1 MAEKEEMVEVEEKP
15 EEIKED
21 IKEDVKEEKEVE
33 EKEEKV
39 EEAAKAEEGKDAEEE
54 KAKEPE
60 PEEPKELEED
70 AKPLTGPKVKGCA
83 LNYED
88 STLNVMPSGRLL
100 RTLSEGGLQFLLA
113 SVRSNTGMKSGR
125 YMFEARIVEQLPV
138 SEAHGARTPQPKH
151 LLRIGLTLE
160 SSSLFLADGT
170 DNICFD
176 TEGFFTHGKNRTRA
190 GQKLLRDQTVALVVN
205 LEEGSPNQNTVSLFV
220 NGSRAS
226 KPQKIPENLRGKVL
240 YPTITYRNISLEV
253 NLGPIPRKA
262 LPFTCHMLAAAAVSD
277 VAQTP
282 KSPGKK
288 ECIFPIGL
296 PEQGYFDWVDQFVEK
311 NPGHVELS
319 DRKLIEW
326 AFKSGLG
333 KPKKGGSNDKP
344 DMTFNNPLLDDG
356 SLKRVLSA
364 VSPALQRSF
373 VIAELKSNLVPSE
386 RSSMLQKF
394 MAQDFQRKA
403 IVVMG
408 EPPKEYKDKIQ
419 GMILAEKVAKVEFE
433 RIRKEKEDER
443 KRLLELRAKK
453 AQEAKN
459 AKKGGKDGKE
469 GGEETKEEESK
480 TEDVKMEEPVKVE
493 LSDEE
498 KALMYRK
505 LELSDLTDR
514 ELAKSYASF
523 SLPSKEEGFDDITYA
538 WQAEGACSS
547 LLKSWILQKKLT
559 QRAEDL
565 QPGAAF
571 KDSWPKWQKTIQ
583 EWRKAQAEYRDPSKR
598 KAAAA
603 KKAEAEKKKLEEEKK
618 KLLEAGDEDAA
629 KALEENAKA
638 AAAPMEIDFED
649 LDVMGVTD
657 ILDLGNGM
665 PLFDKFQY
673 EDWTLLSTRYEL
685 HLLIHSF
692 KKDLDD
698 PDRPS
703 FGEKHLAYYY
713 SKYFKKAWNFQQ
725 FGLEKFEDLLD
736 VIRDTVS
743 MDQEFL
749 KAEKPED
756 TPLEDFVKMTEEHR
770 RERER
775 RVDAGDETA
784 KLKFT
789 RPQARQQEAKG
800 SSKGGSKGASAP
812 ATGRSG
818 YGNYGGGS
826 GGGSYGGGNNYGGG
840 GYSQKRPYTASSYPP
855 AKQPRTSYGSYGN
868 GGTRGGSYYS
878 RK

>member
-1 MAEKEEMVEVEEKP
+1 VALCVMAEKEEMVEVEEKP

-21 IKEDVKEEKEVE
+21 VKEDVKEEKEVE

-571 KDSWPKWQKTIQ
+571 KDSWPKWQKNH
-583 EWRKAQAEYRDPSKR
+583 S
-598 KAAAA
+598 
-603 KKAEAEKKKLEEEKK
+603 
-618 KLLEAGDEDAA
+618 
-629 KALEENAKA
+629 
-638 AAAPMEIDFED
+638 
-649 LDVMGVTD
+649 GV
-657 ILDLGNGM
+657 
-665 PLFDKFQY
+665 
-673 EDWTLLSTRYEL
+673 
-685 HLLIHSF
+685 
-692 KKDLDD
+692 
-698 PDRPS
+698 
-703 FGEKHLAYYY
+703 
-713 SKYFKKAWNFQQ
+713 
-725 FGLEKFEDLLD
+725 
-736 VIRDTVS
+736 
-743 MDQEFL
+743 
-749 KAEKPED
+749 
-756 TPLEDFVKMTEEHR
+756 
-770 RERER
+770 
-775 RVDAGDETA
+775 
-784 KLKFT
+784 
-789 RPQARQQEAKG
+789 AKG
-800 SSKGGSKGASAP
+800 SSRIQRSKQEKSR
-812 ATGRSG
+812 RSKE
-818 YGNYGGGS
+818 S
-826 GGGSYGGGNNYGGG
+826 G
-840 GYSQKRPYTASSYPP
+840 
-855 AKQPRTSYGSYGN
+855 
-868 GGTRGGSYYS
+868 S
-878 RK
+878 RKEEVGRRKEETFGSWR